1 MKSKIYLLI
10 AIVLIVQ
17 SANAQF
23 SIGAKVGANLNK
35 IDGKSFKEEFN
46 TSYHAGGFAIIGLG
60 EKFSLQPEVLW
71 NQTIS
76 KTDTSIKQIPSDAF
90 SAFKNGEVK
99 LDYLSIP
106 VLLNYKF
113 IGNFL
118 TLQAGPQFGILLN
131 KDENLL
137 KNGEQAFKSGDFSM
151 VGGAQIKISKFVGAA
166 RYVIGLINISDIDNQ
181 DKWKNQG
188 FQLSVG
194 LSL

>member
-99 LDYLSIP
+99 LDFLSIP

-151 VGGAQIKISKFVGAA
+151 VGGAQIKFSKFVGSA
-166 RYVIGLINISDIDNQ
+166 RYVIGLNNISDIDNQ

>member
-99 LDYLSIP
+99 WRQSG
-106 VLLNYKF
+106 VLPK
-113 IGNFL
+113 
-118 TLQAGPQFGILLN
+118 QQ
-131 KDENLL
+131 LL
-137 KNGEQAFKSGDFSM
+137 K
-151 VGGAQIKISKFVGAA
+151 IISPM
-166 RYVIGLINISDIDNQ
+166 L
-181 DKWKNQG
+181 
-188 FQLSVG
+188 
-194 LSL
+194 

>member
-10 AIVLIVQ
+10 AVVLLAQ
-17 SANAQF
+17 TLNAQLTA
-23 SIGAKVGANLNK
+23 GVKAGANLLK
-35 IDGKSFKEEFN
+35 IDGKSFKEEFK
-46 TSYHAGGFAIIGLG
+46 TGYHAGAFAMIGLG
-60 EKFSLQPEVLW
+60 DKFGIQPEVLW
-71 NQTIS
+71 NQT
-76 KTDTSIKQIPSDAF
+76 KTRTDTTIKNLPSDAF

-118 TLQAGPQFGILLN
+118 SLQAGPQFGILLN
-131 KDENLL
+131 KDKNLL
-137 KNGEQAFKSGDFSM
+137 QNGKEAFKGGDFSLL
-151 VGGAQIKISKFVGAA
+151 GGAQIKISKFVGSA
-166 RYVIGLINISDIDNQ
+166 RYVVGLNNLNDIDNQ
-181 DKWKNQG
+181 DKWKSQG

>member
-1 MKSKIYLLI
+1 MKSKICFLI
-10 AIVLIVQ
+10 AIVLFVQ

-23 SIGAKVGANLNK
+23 TIGAKAGANLTK
-35 IDGKSFKEEFN
+35 IDGKSFKDEFN

-60 EKFSLQPEVLW
+60 QKFSLQPEVLW
-71 NQTIS
+71 SQTTS
-76 KTDTSIKQIPSDAF
+76 KTDTSLKQIPSDAF
-90 SAFKNGEVK
+90 SAFKNGDVK

-113 IGNFL
+113 IGTVL

-151 VGGAQIKISKFVGAA
+151 VGGAQVKISKFVGSA
-166 RYVIGLINISDIDNQ
+166 RYFVGLNNISDIDNQ

-194 LSL
+194 LAL

>member
-113 IGNFL
+113 IGSFL

-166 RYVIGLINISDIDNQ
+166 RYVIGLSNISDIDNQ

>member
-10 AIVLIVQ
+10 AIVLIAQ

-23 SIGAKVGANLNK
+23 TIGAKVGANLNK

-71 NQTIS
+71 NQTVS

-151 VGGAQIKISKFVGAA
+151 VGGAQIKISKFVGSA
-166 RYVIGLINISDIDNQ
+166 RYVIGLNNISDIDNQ

>member
-151 VGGAQIKISKFVGAA
+151 VGGAQIKFSKFVGSA
-166 RYVIGLINISDIDNQ
+166 RYVIGLNNISDIDNQ

-188 FQLSVG
+188 LQLSVG

>member
-1 MKSKIYLLI
+1 MKSKIYLLV
-10 AIVLIVQ
+10 AIVLIAQ
-17 SANAQF
+17 AANAQF
-23 SIGAKVGANLNK
+23 TIGAKAGANLNK

-60 EKFSLQPEVLW
+60 EKISLQPEVLW
-71 NQTIS
+71 SQTQS
-76 KTDTSIKQIPSDAF
+76 KTDTSLKQIPSDAF

-113 IGNFL
+113 IGSVL

-151 VGGAQIKISKFVGAA
+151 VGGAQVKISKFVGSA
-166 RYVIGLINISDIDNQ
+166 RYVIGLHNISDIDNQ

>member
-1 MKSKIYLLI
+1 MKSKIYFLI
-10 AIVLIVQ
+10 AIVLIAQ
-17 SANAQF
+17 AANAQF
-23 SIGAKVGANLNK
+23 TAGAKVGANLTK
-35 IDGKSFKEEFN
+35 IDGKSFKDEFS

-60 EKFSLQPEVLW
+60 QKFSLQPEVLW
-71 NQTIS
+71 SQTTS
-76 KTDTSIKQIPSDAF
+76 KTDTSLKQIPSDAF
-90 SAFKNGEVK
+90 SAFKNGDVK

-113 IGNFL
+113 IGTVL

-151 VGGAQIKISKFVGAA
+151 VGGAQVKISKFVGSA
-166 RYVIGLINISDIDNQ
+166 RYFVGLNNISDIDNQ
-181 DKWKNQG
+181 EKWKNQG

>member
-10 AIVLIVQ
+10 AVAFLAQ
-17 SANAQF
+17 TLNAQF
-23 SIGAKVGANLNK
+23 TVGVKGGANLTK
-35 IDGKSFKEEFN
+35 IDGKSFKEEFK
-46 TSYHAGGFAIIGLG
+46 TGYHAGAFAMIGLG
-60 EKFSLQPEVLW
+60 DKFGIQPELLW
-71 NQTIS
+71 NQT
-76 KTDTSIKQIPSDAF
+76 KTRTDTTIKNLPSDAF

-118 TLQAGPQFGILLN
+118 SLQAGPQFGILLN
-131 KDENLL
+131 KDKNLL
-137 KNGEQAFKSGDFSM
+137 QNGKEAFKGGDFSLL
-151 VGGAQIKISKFVGAA
+151 GGAQIKISKFVGSA
-166 RYVIGLINISDIDNQ
+166 RYVVGLNNLNDIDNQ
-181 DKWKNQG
+181 DKWKSQG

>member
-1 MKSKIYLLI
+1 MKSKIYFLI
-10 AIVLIVQ
+10 AIVLIAHT
-17 SANAQF
+17 ANAQF
-23 SIGAKVGANLNK
+23 TIGAKAGANLNK

-60 EKFSLQPEVLW
+60 QKFSLQPEVLW

-76 KTDTSIKQIPSDAF
+76 KTDTSLKQIPSDAF

-113 IGNFL
+113 IGTFL
-118 TLQAGPQFGILLN
+118 TLQAGPQFSILLN

-137 KNGEQAFKSGDFSM
+137 KNGEQAFKNGDFSM
-151 VGGAQIKISKFVGAA
+151 VGGAQVKISKFVGSA
-166 RYVIGLINISDIDNQ
+166 RYVIGLHNISDIDNQ
-181 DKWKNQG
+181 EKWKNQG

>member
-166 RYVIGLINISDIDNQ
+166 RYVIGLSNISDIDIQ

>member
-10 AIVLIVQ
+10 AVAFLAQ
-17 SANAQF
+17 TLNAQF
-23 SIGAKVGANLNK
+23 TVGVKAGANLTK
-35 IDGKSFKEEFN
+35 IDGKSFKEEFK
-46 TSYHAGGFAIIGLG
+46 TGYHAGAFAMIGLG
-60 EKFSLQPEVLW
+60 DKFGIQPEVLW
-71 NQTIS
+71 NQT
-76 KTDTSIKQIPSDAF
+76 KTRTDTTIKNLPSDAF

-118 TLQAGPQFGILLN
+118 SLQAGPQFGILLN
-131 KDENLL
+131 KDKNLL
-137 KNGEQAFKSGDFSM
+137 QNGKEAFKGGDFSLL
-151 VGGAQIKISKFVGAA
+151 GGAQIKISKFVGSA
-166 RYVIGLINISDIDNQ
+166 RYVVGLNNLNDIDNQ
-181 DKWKNQG
+181 DKWKSQG

>member
-10 AIVLIVQ
+10 AIVMF
-17 SANAQF
+17 ATAAHAQF
-23 SIGAKVGANLNK
+23 TIGAKAGANLTK
-35 IDGKSFKEEFN
+35 IDGKSFKDEFN
-46 TSYHAGGFAIIGLG
+46 TGYLAGGFAMIGLG
-60 EKFSLQPEVLW
+60 PKLAIQPEVLW
-71 NQTIS
+71 SQTNT
-76 KTDTSIKQIPSDAF
+76 KTDTSLRNIPEDAF
-90 SAFKNGEVK
+90 SSFKNGDVK

-137 KNGEQAFKSGDFSM
+137 DNGKQAFKSGDFSM
-151 VGGAQIKISKFVGAA
+151 LGGVQVKISKFVGSA
-166 RYVIGLINISDIDNQ
+166 RYVIGLNNLNDIDNQ
-181 DKWKNQG
+181 EKWKNQG

-194 LSL
+194 LAL

>member
-10 AIVLIVQ
+10 AVVFLAQ
-17 SANAQF
+17 TLNAQF
-23 SIGAKVGANLNK
+23 TVGVKAGANLTK
-35 IDGKSFKEEFN
+35 IDGKSFKEEFK
-46 TSYHAGGFAIIGLG
+46 TGYHAGVFAMIGLG
-60 EKFSLQPEVLW
+60 DKFGIQPELLW
-71 NQTIS
+71 NQT
-76 KTDTSIKQIPSDAF
+76 KTRTDTTIKNLPSDAF

-118 TLQAGPQFGILLN
+118 SLQAGPQFGILLN

-137 KNGEQAFKSGDFSM
+137 QNGKEAFRGGDFSLL
-151 VGGAQIKISKFVGAA
+151 GGAQIKISKFVGSA
-166 RYVIGLINISDIDNQ
+166 RYVVGLNNLNDIDNQ

>member
-10 AIVLIVQ
+10 AIVLIAQ
-17 SANAQF
+17 AANAQF
-23 SIGAKVGANLNK
+23 TIGAKVGANLNK

-60 EKFSLQPEVLW
+60 EKFSIQPEVLW

-113 IGNFL
+113 IGSFL

-151 VGGAQIKISKFVGAA
+151 VGGAQIKISKFVGSA
-166 RYVIGLINISDIDNQ
+166 RYFIGLNNISDIDNQ
-181 DKWKNQG
+181 EKWKNQG

>member
-35 IDGKSFKEEFN
+35 IEGKSFKEEFN

-113 IGNFL
+113 IGSFL

-166 RYVIGLINISDIDNQ
+166 RYVIGLNNISDIDNQ

>member
-113 IGNFL
+113 IGSFL

-166 RYVIGLINISDIDNQ
+166 RYVIGLHNISDIDNQ

>member
-113 IGNFL
+113 IGSFL

-151 VGGAQIKISKFVGAA
+151 VGGAQIKFSKFVGSA
-166 RYVIGLINISDIDNQ
+166 RYVIGLNNISDIDNQ

-188 FQLSVG
+188 LQLSVG

>member
-113 IGNFL
+113 IGSFL

-166 RYVIGLINISDIDNQ
+166 RYVIGLHNISDIDNQ

-188 FQLSVG
+188 LQLSVG